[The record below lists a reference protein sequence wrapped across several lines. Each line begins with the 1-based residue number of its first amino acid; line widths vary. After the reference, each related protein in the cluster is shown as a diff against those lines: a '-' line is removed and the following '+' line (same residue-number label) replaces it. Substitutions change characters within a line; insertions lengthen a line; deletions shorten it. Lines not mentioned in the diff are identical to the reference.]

1 MVYKQWCSEWL
12 NCYVK
17 SQVKERTYE
26 KYCHLAKAHIL
37 PELGEYHLNELSTAV
52 LQQFVNTKMY
62 QGYAS
67 ATIHGMISLLK
78 LSLVKA
84 VELDIIDKEYSN
96 YLTRP
101 KQQLKRVECFSI
113 YKVSK
118 AHRNTL
124 VCQ

>member
-52 LQQFVNTKMY
+52 LQQFVNTKE
-62 QGYAS
+62 S
-67 ATIHGMISLLK
+67 LKTLSSLLTNQ
-78 LSLVKA
+78 SISV
-84 VELDIIDKEYSN
+84 
-96 YLTRP
+96 
-101 KQQLKRVECFSI
+101 CF
-113 YKVSK
+113 
-118 AHRNTL
+118 
-124 VCQ
+124 